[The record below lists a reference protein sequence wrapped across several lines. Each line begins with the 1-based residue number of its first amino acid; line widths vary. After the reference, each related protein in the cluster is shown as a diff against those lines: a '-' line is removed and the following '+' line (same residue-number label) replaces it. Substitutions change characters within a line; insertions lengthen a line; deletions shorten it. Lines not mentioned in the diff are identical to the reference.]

1 MARKALLIIASASD
15 ESAKRLATLWKG
27 DGARLVLPRD
37 LSRPGWRYQP
47 GQVESSVALADGE
60 LIPERQISGVL
71 TRLGSIAEDE
81 LIEIAPADREYVAR
95 EMNAFLLAWLSALSC
110 PMLNRPGSICLSGPN
125 WRPEQWAHAASQAGV
140 PVVPAR
146 RRVPYES
153 APSPASRYEPAATIT
168 VVGKKCFGPEDKF
181 VREGARRIAR
191 RANVEL
197 LAVTFSGSG
206 KDARF
211 LSADLWPNISAPDVA
226 AAVQEH
232 LVGRPRRSS

>member
-1 MARKALLIIASASD
+1 VADKSLLIVASASD
-15 ESAKRLATLWKG
+15 ETARQLATLWKN

-47 GQVESSVALADGE
+47 GQVESSVAAADGE
-60 LIPERQISGVL
+60 LIPARQISGVL
-71 TRLGSIAEDE
+71 TRLGSIPEDE

-95 EMNAFLLAWLSALSC
+95 EMNAFLLAWLSALRC
-110 PMLNRPGSICLSGPN
+110 PMLNRPGNICLSGPN

-146 RRVPYES
+146 RHVPNEN
-153 APSPASRYEPAATIT
+153 APSPVLRFVPPVTVT
-168 VVGKKCFGPEDKF
+168 VVGKKCFGSEDNF
-181 VREGARRIAR
+181 LQVSARRIACH
-191 RANVEL
+191 ANVEL
-197 LAVTFSGSG
+197 LAVTFAGSG

-226 AAVQEH
+226 DAVQEH
-232 LVGRPRRSS
+232 LLGRWSHSS